1 MALTMRTK
9 YPLTCSCGH
18 KGAIKMSEN
27 DQPYSK
33 PYESYSLENLK
44 GGSYRVEGFA
54 EWKAVFS
61 SIKPTCPK
69 CGTELTEENFD
80 SKH

>member
-1 MALTMRTK
+1 MTMRTT

-33 PYESYSLENLK
+33 AWERYSLDGFN
-44 GGSYRVEGFA
+44 GGDFGVEGFA
-54 EWKAVFS
+54 NWEAVFS
-61 SIKPTCPK
+61 ALKPTCPK
-69 CGTELTEENFD
+69 CGAVLSPNSLD
-80 SKH
+80 